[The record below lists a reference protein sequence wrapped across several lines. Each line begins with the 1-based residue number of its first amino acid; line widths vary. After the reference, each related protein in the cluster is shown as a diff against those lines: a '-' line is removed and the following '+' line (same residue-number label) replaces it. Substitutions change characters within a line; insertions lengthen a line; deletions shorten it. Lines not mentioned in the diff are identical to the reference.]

1 VLPSMRRV
9 PYPFAHPAIVLPLIR
24 PMGRFG
30 VPSALIVGSMVPDA
44 WYLFPHLV
52 RADSHS
58 LSGLFL
64 FCLPLGFLV
73 YFAFQKLKASPVS
86 PWPAVFVSLLVGAL
100 THFAWD
106 GVTHSYAY
114 EGFYVLQHAS
124 TILGSA
130 FIVWWYTRSPWL
142 AALAG
147 TVLAGIGL
155 LLIATSA
162 DVSALR
168 TVLRSGGI
176 AAAWIAAAAWLAWR
190 LISMRATPPR
200 AARAPSPRTP
210 GRRAAP

>member
-1 VLPSMRRV
+1 MRRV
-9 PYPFAHPAIVLPLIR
+9 PYPFAHPAAVLPLIR

-30 VPSALIVGSMVPDA
+30 APSALIIGSMVPDA

-58 LSGLFL
+58 LSGLLL
-64 FCLPLGFLV
+64 FCLPLGL
-73 YFAFQKLKASPVS
+73 ALELLLRRSLRA
-86 PWPAVFVSLLVGAL
+86 PWPAIAVSLLVGAL

-106 GVTHSYAY
+106 AVTHSYAY

-130 FIVWWYTRSPWL
+130 FIVWWYTRRLWL
-142 AALAG
+142 AALAA

-162 DVSALR
+162 DLEALR
-168 TVLRSGGI
+168 AALRSGGV
-176 AAAWIAAAAWLAWR
+176 AATWVAAAAWLAWR